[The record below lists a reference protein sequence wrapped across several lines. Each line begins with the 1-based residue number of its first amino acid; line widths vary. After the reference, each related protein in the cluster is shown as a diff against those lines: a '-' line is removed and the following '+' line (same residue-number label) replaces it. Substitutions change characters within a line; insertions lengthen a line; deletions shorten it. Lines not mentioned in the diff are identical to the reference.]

1 MSISPG
7 FTAAEILEFVHDYQ
21 SVPQGQKGFWL
32 AEREVSYHRLRRWRS
47 AVFEGDLDRGLIP
60 RDGSQMTM
68 PPDKRT
74 ALAKLRAAER
84 EAHAAEV
91 AKLSGRVRELE
102 ATNTALGKAIGL
114 LHAMSEEEPADNP
127 MTPDSSNS

>member
-21 SVPQGQKGFWL
+21 NVPQGQKGVWL
-32 AEREVSYHRLRRWRS
+32 AEREVGYHRLRRWRS

-60 RDGSQMTM
+60 RDGSQMTI
-68 PPDKRT
+68 PSDKRT
-74 ALAKLRAAER
+74 AVAKLRAAER

-102 ATNTALGKAIGL
+102 ETNTALGKAIGL